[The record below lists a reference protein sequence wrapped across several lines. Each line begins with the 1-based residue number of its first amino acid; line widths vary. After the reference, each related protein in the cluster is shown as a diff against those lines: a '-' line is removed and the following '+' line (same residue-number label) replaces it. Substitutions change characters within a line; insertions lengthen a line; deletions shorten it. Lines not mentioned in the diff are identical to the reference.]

1 MTPEELA
8 VWEPRNGT
16 EIMAAEQFKRACTP
30 NARQPLNY
38 AERITDRI
46 DGPVIRKVQ
55 KEDITQLEV
64 ERQRF
69 ERAVDAL
76 VEKRGCTRTDAAVVM
91 AAVNPGDKK
100 FIKASQLAVN
110 QLSLRRFTSVCS
122 IQVFVKSHL

>member
-1 MTPEELA
+1 
-8 VWEPRNGT
+8 
-16 EIMAAEQFKRACTP
+16 
-30 NARQPLNY
+30 
-38 AERITDRI
+38 
-46 DGPVIRKVQ
+46 VIRKVQ

-69 ERAVDAL
+69 ERAVDVL

-91 AAVNPGDKK
+91 ATVNPGDKK

-122 IQVFVKSHL
+122 IQVFVKSHYERQQKLRGRNARHHQTLRRSACQ